1 MENQT
6 MTDAPAR
13 QSSAGKSARR
23 KLGRSPRARAARAA
37 SYKRRLAAAGLT
49 RRNDDDRQPRD
60 MDALRDSIARR
71 IAMAINEWRG
81 CKEPL
86 CRRNRGCMAPNISCS
101 NARPLPPVSEEE
113 RARRIGETMLRF
125 RQQME
130 QSLREC
136 GEDRE
141 PEALN
146 RSAPPRA
153 SSRRRPL

>member
-1 MENQT
+1 

-13 QSSAGKSARR
+13 QSSAGKSPRR

-37 SYKRRLAAAGLT
+37 SYRRRLAAAGLT
-49 RRNDDDRQPRD
+49 RRK
-60 MDALRDSIARR
+60 DALRDSIARR

-136 GEDRE
+136 GEDPE